1 LVKRERIDPH
11 ERDRGVVH
19 LPAHPKEKQSFRN
32 DLPPKKKKRAVDLFL
47 DSGVF
52 SAWTRD
58 RDDVTDA
65 AIIAKVRRVRNVKDY
80 CAFIRRNEHLLE
92 CYATM
97 DVIPGRFGER
107 RTLEE
112 VEASAKKSYD
122 NQQLMKSLGTTPIPI
137 FHQGESFKW
146 LERYVM
152 DGEPYVGISTAK
164 DLRNIEQREWLDRV
178 FSMITDKTGNP
189 YIKTHGFGIT
199 NISLLLRYP
208 WWTAD
213 STTWSLA
220 AGFGLVYVPRID
232 NGKPDY
238 SSIPMRI
245 ITSGRKQAA
254 WSSAKRQ
261 YEALNPEDL
270 AWVQRWFKHAGVT
283 QEEVRHRSSARRAAC
298 LKYFVEFGENYD
310 IEPFHEEYRSRKM
323 GLLDPLPDLSHLKAP
338 KLWPHMRI
346 MMATMMHNGQF
357 SLILNAAKARNR
369 LISYWEIIDR
379 EEELLANFVNDGIT
393 DIHYKPRAARED
405 WDNETYLSH
414 RAMKHL
420 ERIAAYG
427 QEAFD

>member
-1 LVKRERIDPH
+1 MKREKLD
-11 ERDRGVVH
+11 ERTATAKAIGGVF
-19 LPAHPKEKQSFRN
+19 PTFDEFKARN
-32 DLPPKKKKRAVDLFL
+32 KKRAVDLFL

-52 SAWTRD
+52 SAWARKNDANKAVRD
-58 RDDVTDA
+58 K
-65 AIIAKVRRVRNVKDY
+65 AKRVLNLKGY
-80 CAFIRRNEHLLE
+80 AKFIKRHEHILE

-97 DVIPGRFGER
+97 DDIPGEFGMA
-107 RTLEE
+107 RTQQQLEE
-112 VEASAKKSYD
+112 SAKISYD
-122 NQQLMKSLGTTPIPI
+122 NQQTLKSLGVKPIPI
-137 FHQGESFKW
+137 YHQGESFKW

-164 DLRNIEQREWLDRV
+164 DLRNSEQREWLDRV
-178 FSMITDKTGNP
+178 FSMITNKKGVP

-220 AGFGLVYVPRID
+220 AGYGLVYVPRID
-232 NGKPDY
+232 HDKPDY

-261 YEALNPEDL
+261 YEALNHEDL

-283 QEEVRHRSSARRAAC
+283 QEEVRHRSSARRSAC

-310 IEPFHEEYRSRKM
+310 IQPFNAEYRSRKM
-323 GLLDPLPDLSHLKAP
+323 GLLDPLPDLSHLKALKP
-338 KLWPHMRI
+338 WPHMRI

-357 SLILNAAKARNR
+357 SLILNKAAARNR
-369 LISYWEIIDR
+369 LVSYWEIIDR
-379 EEELLANFVNDGIT
+379 DEDDLVRFVRDGIT
-393 DIHYKPRAARED
+393 DIDYKPRPARED
-405 WDNETYLSH
+405 WDNETYLSN

-420 ERIAAYG
+420 ERIASYG
-427 QEAFD
+427 PEDID